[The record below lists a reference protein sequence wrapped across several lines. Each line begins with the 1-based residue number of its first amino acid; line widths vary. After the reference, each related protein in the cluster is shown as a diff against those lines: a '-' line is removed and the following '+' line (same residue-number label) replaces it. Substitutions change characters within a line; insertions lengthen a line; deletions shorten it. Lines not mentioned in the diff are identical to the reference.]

1 MTRRPI
7 RSERGVALV
16 IVLLVVV
23 LLSALGL
30 ALALLT
36 STDRSIA
43 AGYQWSAETFY
54 VAESGIERTL
64 HELAAVA
71 AWTDVLGGRAA
82 SAFVDGAPGP
92 RILATGLTLDLNEE
106 TDRLNCGHG
115 GCSSDDLTRITTER
129 PWGVNNPVWQLYAHQ
144 PMAML
149 AAVSIDSKAYVA
161 VWVSDDPLETDG
173 DPLVDGDETMGS
185 NPGKGIL
192 QVRAQAYGPAGA
204 TRIIEMTIRRANA
217 GIRVLSWRELRR

>member
-71 AWTDVLGGRAA
+71 AWTDV
-82 SAFVDGAPGP
+82 
-92 RILATGLTLDLNEE
+92 E
-106 TDRLNCGHG
+106 
-115 GCSSDDLTRITTER
+115 
-129 PWGVNNPVWQLYAHQ
+129 
-144 PMAML
+144 
-149 AAVSIDSKAYVA
+149 
-161 VWVSDDPLETDG
+161 
-173 DPLVDGDETMGS
+173 
-185 NPGKGIL
+185 
-192 QVRAQAYGPAGA
+192 
-204 TRIIEMTIRRANA
+204 
-217 GIRVLSWRELRR
+217 